1 MEVEIRHLRVFLA
14 IVHERSISR
23 AARRLD
29 LAQPAVSRTLHQLE
43 RWLHAELMTRS
54 PEGVRLTLVGEAFYG
69 KATAAVEAFDVAVST
84 PPEQPR
90 PLRVGHAWAGFSHY
104 TTSLLRAW
112 RAAYPQ
118 VPLELRRID
127 DPYAGLTS
135 RRTDAAVLRDRLP
148 GPGFEVEALYEES
161 RVVVL
166 PPDDPLVDR
175 KQLRLGDLAA
185 RCVVLNVVSGTTRLD
200 MWLAEQ
206 TPAATI
212 EVSNV
217 DDWYSTIAAGD
228 AIGITPA
235 STAEIYPHPDVRY
248 VPLVEVPPV
257 RIYLAWPAAGAH
269 PAVAILL
276 AITRSIVQRG
286 LTEEGLSPHEGV

>member
-14 IVHERSISR
+14 IAQERSISR
-23 AARRLD
+23 AARRLE

-43 RWLHAELMTRS
+43 RWMHAELMTRS
-54 PEGVRLTLVGEAFYG
+54 PEGVQLTSVGEEFYA
-69 KATAAVEAFDVAVST
+69 KVAAAVEAFDVAVST
-84 PPEQPR
+84 PPDQPL

-104 TTSLLRAW
+104 TTRLLRAW

-148 GPGFEVEALYEES
+148 GPGFEAQALYEES

-175 KQLRLGDLAA
+175 KQLRLADVAA
-185 RCVVLNVVSGTTRLD
+185 RCIALNILSGTTRLD
-200 MWLAEQ
+200 MWPAEQ
-206 TPAATI
+206 TPATTI

-248 VPLVEVPPV
+248 VPLVDAPPV
-257 RIYLAWPAAGAH
+257 WIYLAWPAAGAH
-269 PAVAILL
+269 PAVATLL
-276 AITRSIVQRG
+276 AVIRSIIAIG
-286 LTEEGLSPHEGV
+286 D